1 MLRHKVHF
9 AAYTEEE
16 LQLLTYL
23 VDNEVKGE
31 EILSLVKAGLEYNKQ
46 KDSEQFTAPVK
57 LSSDSE
63 DALIQKFLKAL
74 SSSVLEVGIASVVAQ
89 PTENSTTANDQL
101 EEMPEEE
108 LVDPGVTM
116 LRGIKPF

>member
-1 MLRHKVHF
+1 MK
-9 AAYTEEE
+9 
-16 LQLLTYL
+16 LLTYL
-23 VDNEVKGE
+23 VNNEVKGE

-57 LSSDSE
+57 LSSDAE

-74 SSSVLEVGIASVVAQ
+74 SSSALEAGIASVLAQ
-89 PTENSTTANDQL
+89 PTKNSADNTDL
-101 EEMPEEE
+101 VEEQPEEE